1 MKYTIS
7 YFKADGNMAYVD
19 TKFYTSADN
28 ASVRA
33 ALHLAHHS
41 DTIAGAAIIYQG
53 KEKARR
59 VRSIQLWNHAPSH
72 K

>member
-7 YFKADGNMAYVD
+7 YYKADGTIAYVD
-19 TKFYTSADN
+19 TKFYSSADN
-28 ASVRA
+28 ASIKA
-33 ALHLAHHS
+33 ILHLAHNS
-41 DTIAGAAIIYQG
+41 DTIAGAAIVYQG

-59 VRSIQLWNHAPSH
+59 VRSIRLWNHAPSH